1 MKRLGMIEIKFNL
14 YTRVLMYM
22 YIQQHPLFSS
32 FFSMDV
38 CIEVL
43 IKSNCAPLDPF
54 GGDAF
59 NKVLFSVKLKL
70 EISD

>member
-1 MKRLGMIEIKFNL
+1 
-14 YTRVLMYM
+14 MYM